1 MLLNLPNDPIENA
14 LFESYSEP
22 SYINFIG
29 FVKRY
34 LSPFMEQD
42 FVEEDYYR
50 DWFNLEQDYQYN
62 AIEAPRGHSKSEN
75 FTVWFTIYYAVY
87 NIMHEQI
94 VSSVSGDQTNELFD
108 RIKFFFYVSPYLNQ
122 YFKPE
127 GADKNVSLSS
137 WNSKKIVLKN
147 ESIIHA
153 RSIGGKWRGL
163 HVNRI
168 VCDDIITE
176 DSTLS
181 DKQTINKFY
190 SAVFNCSTA
199 KRGRITVI
207 GTPLRFSDILF
218 DLKSNKQF
226 NFRAYPAI
234 VDQERKI
241 VLSPNRKSF
250 DELMKIK
257 LTIGSVRFQCEYML
271 NPIDDQISIFKRE
284 WLQRSRSESFD
295 LIRNRQDLSK
305 YGIDIVFLTC
315 GADFAFSE
323 RKGANYSVFLTLAKL
338 TDGRFLLCDFF
349 RGKGFTGQQQVDKLR
364 DLHKVY
370 DYDTMALEE
379 NSIMAI
385 SKDMRSL
392 GLPFKMLRTGSRDTD
407 NTISKTNAILRMTTW
422 FENNQVIIPYASDE
436 AKEKYDLLEQEFLS
450 FALEDGKII
459 EIGVHPDIPIALLYA
474 GEASKKVQTTGGF
487 VTSIVR

>member
-1 MLLNLPNDPIENA
+1 LNLPNDPIETA
-14 LFESYSEP
+14 LFESFSEP
-22 SYINFIG
+22 TYENFIG

-34 LSPFMEQD
+34 LAPYMEQE
-42 FVEEDYYR
+42 FVEEDYYKE
-50 DWFNLEQDYQYN
+50 WFDLEQDYQYN

-137 WNSKKIVLKN
+137 WNSKKVVLKN
-147 ESIIHA
+147 EAIIHA

-163 HVNRI
+163 HVDRI

-199 KRGRITVI
+199 KKGNITVI

-218 DLKSNKQF
+218 DLKSNSQF
-226 NFRAYPAI
+226 NFKAYPAI
-234 VDQERKI
+234 KDTEKRI
-241 VLSPNRKSF
+241 VLSPNRKSY

-257 LTIGSVRFQCEYML
+257 QTIGSVRFQCEYML
-271 NPIDDQISIFKRE
+271 NPIDDHSSIFKRE

-295 LIRNRQDLSK
+295 LIRNRQDLRN
-305 YGIDIVFLTC
+305 YGLEILFLTC

-338 TDGRFLLCDFF
+338 TDGRFLLCDYF
-349 RGKGFTGQQQVDKLR
+349 RGKGLTGQQQVDKLR
-364 DLHKVY
+364 ELHRVY

-407 NTISKTNAILRMTTW
+407 NTLSKTNAILRMTTW

-459 EIGVHPDIPIALLYA
+459 EIGVHPDIPIAFVYA
-474 GEASKKVQTTGGF
+474 GEASKKVQSTGGF